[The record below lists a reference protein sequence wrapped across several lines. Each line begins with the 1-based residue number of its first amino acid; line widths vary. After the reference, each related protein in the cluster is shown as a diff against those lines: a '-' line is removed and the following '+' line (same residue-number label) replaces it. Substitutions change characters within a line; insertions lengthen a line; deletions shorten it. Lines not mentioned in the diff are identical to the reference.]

1 MSARESD
8 HTRLVF
14 GTTTDG
20 RQVDLHRLTSAT
32 GLSVE
37 VITYGA
43 AVHRVLV
50 PAGGR
55 LPVNVALGF
64 PSLDGYLSPQRS
76 YFGAIVGRYA
86 NRIAGGRFVLDG
98 RTHELPHNDGENA
111 LHGGPNGFDTHIW
124 EVIDSDGAR
133 LTLRTTSPDGDMGY
147 PGTVVVDV
155 TYTLT
160 GDELRIDYHAFTDAP
175 TIINLTN
182 HTCWNLAGEGSGS
195 TERHV
200 LTVNASAYTPVG
212 PGLIPTD
219 DLSPVDDTP
228 FDFREPTPI
237 GARLRD
243 RSEQLALARG
253 YDHNFVLNSP
263 TSGAITFAARLTD
276 PHSGRVLE
284 VHTTE
289 PGLHL
294 YTGNFLDGSVIGTSG
309 RAYRQS
315 DGVALETQ
323 HFPDSPNHARFPST
337 VLRPGASF
345 ASTTLFKFGTEDAAA
360 A

>member
-14 GTTTDG
+14 GTMPDG
-20 RQVDLHRLTSAT
+20 RQVYLHRLTSAI
-32 GLSVE
+32 GMVVE

-50 PAGGR
+50 PAAGR
-55 LPVNVALGF
+55 PAVNVALGF
-64 PSLDGYLSPQRS
+64 PSLDGYLSPKRS
-76 YFGAIVGRYA
+76 YFGVTAGRYA

-98 RTHELPHNDGENA
+98 RTHELRRNDGENA
-111 LHGGPNGFDTHIW
+111 LHGGPSGFDTHIW

-133 LTLRTTSPDGDMGY
+133 LALRTTSPDGDMGY

-155 TYTLT
+155 TYTLA

-195 TERHV
+195 IEDHV
-200 LTVNASAYTPVG
+200 LAVNASMYTPVG
-212 PGLIPTD
+212 HGLIPTGQF
-219 DLSPVDDTP
+219 SPVDGTP
-228 FDFREPTPI
+228 FDFREPTPV

-243 RSEQLALARG
+243 NSEQLAFARG
-253 YDHNFVLNSP
+253 YDHNFVLDRSI
-263 TSGAITFAARLTD
+263 SGALTFAARLTE
-276 PHSGRVLE
+276 PRSGRILE

-294 YTGNFLDGSVIGTSG
+294 YTGNYLDGSLIGTSG
-309 RAYRQS
+309 RAYRQG
-315 DGVALETQ
+315 DCVALETQ
-323 HFPDSPNHARFPST
+323 HFPDSPNQQRFPST
-337 VLRPGASF
+337 VLRSDASF
-345 ASTTLFKFGTEDAAA
+345 VSTTVCKFDTGDL
-360 A
+360 